1 MWDTT
6 WSPPLRAFLH
16 PFHALSGDQR
26 TSQTFDALVQ
36 GLLTAGT
43 TVCSQIA
50 NHAPG
55 LAARPH
61 ADRRV
66 RRFVRRETLT
76 RSPALDPPH
85 LIATLRARTLA
96 VLQQHAP
103 REVWVIL
110 DGSDL
115 RKPYATALPHLTKVR
130 ALDGTFVPGYCTINI
145 IASIPGYRG
154 ILYQHVYSPNEPGF
168 RSAPLEVQTALQ
180 IVAPALHA
188 ALPGV
193 EITWLMD
200 SGYDDIAVWRTL
212 WSYEQHLVCR
222 VEHTDRL
229 IEYPQ
234 PDGWGPGHLAT
245 ALAQG
250 RPLARVE
257 TVLEVRLVGQKTAK
271 RQPVTVELS
280 AARVRVSYDPAAR
293 TETPTRT
300 RVQREV
306 WVVQVQVID
315 SAWAPWVLL
324 ADGPVETAEQAQRVF
339 AQYRQR
345 WSIED
350 SLKFTKTCLDWEA
363 VQVLDLEAVRMLVA
377 LTWVAAGF
385 LYELGIGW
393 DEEEVRLLARLGG
406 WEERKDRRPGRQVL
420 TRGLARL
427 LDLLVTEAWLREYE
441 QAQGQLPARIAALLG
456 RLPPPAE

>member
-1 MWDTT
+1 MWDAT
-6 WSPPLRAFLH
+6 WAAPLLAFLQ

-26 TSQTFDALVQ
+26 TTQTFDAIVQ

-50 NHAPG
+50 NHAPA
-55 LAARPH
+55 LAACRS

-66 RRFVRRETLT
+66 RRFARGETLT
-76 RSPALDPPH
+76 RSPDLDPAH
-85 LIATLRARTLA
+85 LIATLRAHTLA

-103 REVWVIL
+103 RELWVIL

-130 ALDGTFVPGYCTINI
+130 ALDGDLVPGYCTLNI

-154 ILYQHVYSPNEPGF
+154 ILYQHVYSTREPDF
-168 RSAPLEVQTALQ
+168 RSASLEVQTALQ
-180 IVAPALHA
+180 TVAPALNS

-212 WSYEQHLVCR
+212 WSYGQRLVCR
-222 VEHTDRL
+222 VEHTDRRV
-229 IEYPQ
+229 EYPTA
-234 PDGWGPGHLAT
+234 DGWGAG
-245 ALAQG
+245 ALAAALADG
-250 RPLARVE
+250 VRLARVE
-257 TVLEVRLVGQKTAK
+257 TVLEVRLQGQKTAK
-271 RQPVTVELS
+271 RQPVTVALQ

-293 TETPTRT
+293 TEAPTKT
-300 RVQREV
+300 RVHRDV
-306 WVVQVQVID
+306 WVVQVQVLE

-339 AQYRQR
+339 QQYRHR

-350 SLKFTKTCLDWEA
+350 SLKFTKTCVDWEA
-363 VQVLDLEAVRMLVA
+363 VQVLDLRGVRMLVA
-377 LTWVAAGF
+377 LAWVAAGF

-441 QAQGQLPARIAALLG
+441 QAHGQLPPRIAALIG
-456 RLPPPAE
+456 RPSTPE